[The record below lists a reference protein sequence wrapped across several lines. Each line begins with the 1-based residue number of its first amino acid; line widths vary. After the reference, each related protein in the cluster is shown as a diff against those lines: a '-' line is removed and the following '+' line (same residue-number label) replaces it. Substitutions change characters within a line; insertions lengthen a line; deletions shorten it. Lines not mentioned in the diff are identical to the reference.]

1 LARAINWERDRIREL
16 AKRAIADEIEDQK
29 HLSYGTYPKKGVP
42 RRSKTADRA
51 LAEEVTLHHQAA
63 RKDLG
68 PRGSCQITCEHCGA
82 TFTAQVAFSIAL
94 ETVIP
99 CRVCEQGHWLLEEDL
114 EIPWE

>member
-16 AKRAIADEIEDQK
+16 AKRATAEEIEDQK
-29 HLSYGTYPKKGVP
+29 RLGYASCGNKFVP

-51 LAEEVTLHHQAA
+51 FAEEVTLRHQAA

-68 PRGSCQITCEHCGA
+68 PRGSWQITCEHCGA
-82 TFTAQVAFSIAL
+82 TFTAQVAFSTAL